1 LDRIGGEIMKKL
13 KMFRLVAADG
23 MILTNG
29 EVQGKVVDVLADRV
43 SEWSEIEDAEYYDI
57 EEVK

>member
-1 LDRIGGEIMKKL
+1 MKKL

-29 EVQGKVVDVLADRV
+29 EVKGKVVDVLTDRV
-43 SEWSEIEDAEYYDI
+43 SEWSEIEDAEYDDI